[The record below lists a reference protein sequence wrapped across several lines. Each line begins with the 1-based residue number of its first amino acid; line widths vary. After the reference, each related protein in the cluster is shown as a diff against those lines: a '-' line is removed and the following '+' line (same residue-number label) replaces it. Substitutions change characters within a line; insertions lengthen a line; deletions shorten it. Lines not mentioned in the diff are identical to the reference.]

1 MFLGPDEEGDMIGR
15 IQKFAFINARLR
27 ARISL
32 MMDGDFLASIADCRD
47 LSDYFQKIQQ
57 AGYSSVEQVYR
68 DTGDVQAAEAAF
80 WREEINSIEEIKKG
94 AEPGTLQFLDAF
106 LVRYEVDYLK
116 TLLRLWFEREIR
128 KHPHKAFLFEGKL
141 PGCIRFGDPGSL
153 VAAGDLASMATAMKG
168 LPYAEILLSKQ
179 QEVRDSE
186 SLFPLEIALDRYY
199 YDQLFAVVEILP
211 QMDKVIVRKL
221 LGAEVDLQ
229 NLSWLLRFR
238 GLYEKQQGEL
248 ASELIPH
255 GSSLTAKTLSLSTGD
270 QSMKEFISQII
281 KTKYSELSL
290 MMNVATTD
298 ERSRLVMLERILDE
312 ILLIEVRRAMSA
324 NPFNIGIIMAYIMMK
339 RAEVRKVRTVL
350 NGLVYGMSKEKIME
364 RL

>member
-1 MFLGPDEEGDMIGR
+1 MIGR

-27 ARISL
+27 ARISM
-32 MMDGDFLASIADCRD
+32 MMDGDFLASIADCRN
-47 LSDYFQKIQQ
+47 LPDYFQKIQQ

-94 AEPGTLQFLDAF
+94 AEPKTLQFLEAF

-128 KHPHKAFLFEGKL
+128 KHPHSNILFEGRL
-141 PGCIRFGDPGSL
+141 PDCIRFSDPGSL
-153 VAAGDLASMATAMKG
+153 VALTDLAAMASALKG
-168 LPYAEILLSKQ
+168 LPYEGILLAKES
-179 QEVRDSE
+179 EVRDSQ

-199 YDQLFAVVEILP
+199 YDQLFAVVEELP
-211 QMDKVIVRKL
+211 EIDRVIVSKL

-238 GLYEKQQGEL
+238 SLYEKQQHEL

-255 GSSLTAKTLSLSTGD
+255 GSSLTAKTLSVLSGD
-270 QSMKEFISQII
+270 QSMKEFVSQII

-290 MMNVATTD
+290 MINVATND

-312 ILLIEVRRAMSA
+312 ILLIEVRRAMTA